1 MAGELYGGKRLSE
14 EAYARNFSIT
24 GLREGENDLY
34 LKWGF
39 GALFGNVKAIA

>member
-1 MAGELYGGKRLSE
+1 MASLTVDQRPLK
-14 EAYARNFSIT
+14 AMTRNFSIT

-34 LKWGF
+34 LKSGF